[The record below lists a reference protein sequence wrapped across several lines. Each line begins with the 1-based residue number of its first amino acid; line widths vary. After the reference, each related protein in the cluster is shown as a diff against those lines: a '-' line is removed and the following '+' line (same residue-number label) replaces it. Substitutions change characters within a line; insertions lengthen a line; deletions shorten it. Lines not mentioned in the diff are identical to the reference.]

1 MKERSHI
8 LVVDDEPLMLNSL
21 RDLLEFDYTVHT
33 AQNGFEALEV
43 LRRHPIKVII
53 SDERMPE
60 MPGHELLRQAKSIS
74 PETIR
79 ILLTGYADLESVIKS
94 VNAGEIFRYLNKP
107 CRPEMLQSVV
117 RLGVQIYDRVAM
129 LKASAANAAKAQPV
143 PTAVPA
149 KPAAKPSVLFI
160 GYSKTEVEDLVS
172 KLADMYD
179 IVAAD
184 TVEEAFKIFSRK
196 EISVIVSELQLGEYD
211 GVDFLQT
218 LKQEKPHSVIII
230 LTDAV
235 DVKLIVRAVNELNVF
250 KYIPKPTTQ
259 EQLERAL
266 REAAAKSSQ
275 YAVHPDAATLT
286 KPTETASQ
294 PSAATEPK
302 EQTSSLK
309 SHLQAAHSLLKKH

>member
-43 LRRHPIKVII
+43 LRQHPIKVII

-60 MPGHELLRQAKSIS
+60 MPGHELLRQAKAIS

-129 LKASAANAAKAQPV
+129 LKASAASAAKVQPV
-143 PTAVPA
+143 PAAVPA
-149 KPAAKPSVLFI
+149 KPVAKPSVLFV

-184 TVEEAFKIFSRK
+184 SVEEAFKIFSRK

-275 YAVHPDAATLT
+275 YAVHPDAAALT
-286 KPTETASQ
+286 KPAETAAQ
-294 PSAATEPK
+294 PSAATESK
-302 EQTSSLK
+302 EQASSLK
-309 SHLQAAHSLLKKH
+309 SHLQAAHSLLRKH